1 MSTTLV
7 FLEHF
12 FQNKDEGMGKDVYNS
27 LVKITIYNK
36 KVGFINE
43 PLKKLISK
51 TGNHWQVNYINKLLL
66 SKKAT
71 ET

>member
-1 MSTTLV
+1 
-7 FLEHF
+7 
-12 FQNKDEGMGKDVYNS
+12 MGKDVYNS